1 MRWSKFFEF
10 IWLFRKTMV
19 GAFVIVL
26 TIAVCASTSKGANPA
41 FDRIRPIAGAAA
53 EALHEGDSLKALS
66 LYTEALV
73 RGQEWSETTD
83 EQILMSEIVGN
94 IIPLRM
100 KLKNENI
107 QRLTLELMIRP
118 GVEAVNREHNTFGG
132 SPEKIPS
139 LDDSDSI
146 LTGDSIAERLRL
158 AIDFMASDKL
168 KECEK
173 ILIAL
178 YTHTWKTGLNT
189 EWRHAVANK
198 LGLLYIKLG
207 TTNHAIDILRANKLD
222 MDMNQKINV
231 EYTETLAYLA
241 MALRQDDT
249 RVMWKCYLETANELA
264 KRQDLNIQPI
274 LDDLVRIFQPKEEQ
288 YTIKKQIERFIR
300 ENDSN
305 LSFLTESQ
313 REKRWEKIKGRWS
326 DLKYALLD
334 SAENVT
340 DINACLNAFQYEKQI
355 MLRSAAKTME
365 VLKESGDEEA
375 ITLTDSLIRIRQRLA
390 QSWSYN
396 EDRIKAEY
404 ERCQKELL
412 HHHVMNGFEDHLYR
426 MLTAE
431 GIADRL
437 GRNESFVDFG
447 TLETDEGDRY
457 YAILISRNIPTGK
470 IIPLCTVE
478 ELDKFMTSTQDE
490 EARRMVEK
498 RYGNGFLFDKLWKP
512 IISEILTYERI
523 YYCPTGILGLIMP
536 DAICREGRYL
546 GEDFEFHILSS
557 ADDIDNAHAGT
568 KYIPYKLFS
577 FCAIDYYCERLA
589 LIANAQMY
597 GADKKIILPSLERDS
612 DTRFAFSEPDAI
624 PPLHNPEDFDWLQ
637 KLCDSKDIPV
647 LIPTGFNAS
656 EHAIKYLSGHD
667 IGILNIVTHAFSL
680 PKSIGPLEKPYFGVC
695 HAKTR
700 LNEKINIEILPLYRT
715 GIMLSGAERAWCQR
729 NVIADIE
736 DGIVNGAE
744 LSALD
749 FHGVD
754 LLTLIACDTGNGDI
768 DPEEGILGLRR
779 ALKLAGCKTLVTT
792 AWNLDKEAGDA
803 YLQEFYFNLL
813 NGTGIPTAHRKA
825 QLELL
830 KRFDNPYY
838 WAVFQLID

>member
-1 MRWSKFFEF
+1 MKFRRFKRF
-10 IWLFRKTMV
+10 KAVTMV
-19 GAFVIVL
+19 IFLSSAF
-26 TIAVCASTSKGANPA
+26 CASPSEGANPA
-41 FDRIRPIAGAAA
+41 FDRIRPIAAAAA

-73 RGQEWSETTD
+73 RGQEWPETSD

-100 KLKNENI
+100 RLKKENI
-107 QRLTLELMIRP
+107 QRLALELMVRP
-118 GVEAVNREHNTFGG
+118 GMEAAYRKNNTFGG
-132 SPEKIPS
+132 SPEKLPS
-139 LDDSDSI
+139 LNASESI
-146 LTGDSIAERLRL
+146 PAGDSIAGILSN
-158 AIDFMASDKL
+158 AIDFMADGKL

-173 ILIAL
+173 ILISL

-189 EWRHAVANK
+189 EWRHTVANK
-198 LGLLYIKLG
+198 LGLLYLKLG
-207 TTNHAIDILRANKLD
+207 TPNQAIDILRANKID
-222 MDMNQKINV
+222 MDVNSDINAV
-231 EYTETLAYLA
+231 YTETLFYLA
-241 MALRQDDT
+241 LALRDEGH
-249 RVMWKCYLETANELA
+249 KAIGICYLETANELA
-264 KRQDLNIQPI
+264 ERYN
-274 LDDLVRIFQPKEEQ
+274 LDVKQITDDFKRIF
-288 YTIKKQIERFIR
+288 TLSDRVTDNSIGKQIEKFIQD
-300 ENDSN
+300 NDKN

-313 REKRWEKIKGRWS
+313 REKRWDKIKERWS

-334 SAENVT
+334 SAGNVT

-365 VLKESGDEEA
+365 ILKESGDEEA
-375 ITLTDSLIRIRQRLA
+375 IALTDSLIRIRQRLA

-396 EDRIKAEY
+396 EDQTKAEY

-412 HHHVMNGFEDHLYR
+412 HHHVMNGFEDHLYK

-431 GIADRL
+431 GIAGRL
-437 GRNESFVDFG
+437 GGNETFVDFG
-447 TLETDEGDRY
+447 TLETKDGDRY
-457 YAILISRNIPTGK
+457 YAVLISKNLPNGK
-470 IIPLCTVE
+470 LIPLCTTE
-478 ELDKFMTSTQDE
+478 EMDMFMTSTQDE

-498 RYGNGFLFDKLWKP
+498 RYGSEFLFDRLWQP
-512 IISEILTYERI
+512 IISEVMPDERI
-523 YYCPTGILGLIMP
+523 YYCPTGVLGLIMP
-536 DAICREGRYL
+536 EAISHDGRYL

-557 ADDIDNAHAGT
+557 ATDIDNAQAGT

-597 GADKKIILPSLERDS
+597 GAEKRIILPSLERDS
-612 DTRFAFSEPDAI
+612 DIRFAFSDPGSI

-637 KLCDSKDIPV
+637 RLCERHAVPAM
-647 LIPTGFNAS
+647 LPTGFNAS
-656 EHAIKYLSGHD
+656 EHALKFLSGRD
-667 IGILNIVTHAFSL
+667 IGVLNIVTHAFSL
-680 PKSIGPLEKPYFGVC
+680 PKETGPLEKPYFGVC

-700 LNEKINIEILPLYRT
+700 LNEKIDIEVLPQYRT

-729 NVIADIE
+729 NVIPGIE

-744 LSALD
+744 LAALD
-749 FHGVD
+749 LHGVD

-768 DPEEGILGLRR
+768 DAEEGILGLRR

-803 YLQEFYFNLL
+803 YLQEFYSNLMG
-813 NGTGIPTAHRKA
+813 GTGIQAAHRKA

-830 KRFDNPYY
+830 KRFDDPYY

>member
-1 MRWSKFFEF
+1 M
-10 IWLFRKTMV
+10 I
-19 GAFVIVL
+19 IVSL
-26 TIAVCASTSKGANPA
+26 PSSSKGANPV
-41 FDRIRPIAGAAA
+41 FDRIRPIAAAA
-53 EALHEGDSLKALS
+53 ADALHEGDSLKALS
-66 LYTEALV
+66 LFTEALV
-73 RGQEWSETTD
+73 RGQEWPETSD
-83 EQILMSEIVGN
+83 EHILMSEIIGN

-100 KLKNENI
+100 MLKNENI

-118 GVEAVNREHNTFGG
+118 GMEAVYRKDNTFGG
-132 SPEKIPS
+132 RPEKLPS
-139 LDDSDSI
+139 LDASDSI
-146 LTGDSIAERLRL
+146 LTGDSIAERLRNT
-158 AIDFMASDKL
+158 IDLMAADKL

-173 ILIAL
+173 TLISL
-178 YTHTWKTGLNT
+178 YDLTWKRDQNI

-207 TTNHAIDILRANKLD
+207 TTNQAIDILRANKLD
-222 MDMNQKINV
+222 MDKKQEINV

-241 MALRQDDT
+241 MALKQDDT
-249 RVMWKCYLETANELA
+249 KVIWKCYLETANELA
-264 KRQDLNIQPI
+264 NLKKLDIQPI
-274 LDDLVRIFQPKEEQ
+274 LDDLARVFPLKEKQP
-288 YTIKKQIERFIR
+288 TTGKQIERFIR

-313 REKRWEKIKGRWS
+313 REKRWEKIKSQWS

-334 SAENVT
+334 PTGNVK
-340 DINACLNAFQYEKQI
+340 DIDACLNAFQYEKQI

-375 ITLTDSLIRIRQRLA
+375 IALTDSLIRIRQRLA
-390 QSWSYN
+390 QSLSYN
-396 EDRIKAEY
+396 EDSIKAEY

-437 GRNESFVDFG
+437 DSNETFVDFG

-457 YAILISRNIPTGK
+457 YAIFISPNVPHGK
-470 IIPLCTVE
+470 IIPLCTSE
-478 ELDKFMTSTQDE
+478 ELDSFMTSTHDE
-490 EARRMVEK
+490 KARRMVEK
-498 RYGNGFLFDKLWKP
+498 RYGNEFLFEYLWKP
-512 IISEILTYERI
+512 IISEVMPDERI

-536 DAICREGRYL
+536 EAISRGGRYL

-557 ADDIDNAHAGT
+557 ADDIDNAHAET

-612 DTRFAFSEPDAI
+612 DTRFAFSDPDAI

-637 KLCDSKDIPV
+637 KLCERHAVPV
-647 LIPTGFNAS
+647 MVPTGFNAS
-656 EHAIKYLSGHD
+656 EHALKFLSGRD

-680 PKSIGPLEKPYFGVC
+680 PKSIGPLDKPYFGVC

-700 LNEKINIEILPLYRT
+700 LNENLNSEVFPLYRT
-715 GIMLSGAERAWCQR
+715 GIMLSGAERAWCHR
-729 NVIADIE
+729 NVISDIE

-744 LSALD
+744 LAALD
-749 FHGVD
+749 LHGVD
-754 LLTLIACDTGNGDI
+754 LLTLMACDTGNGDI

-779 ALKLAGCKTLVTT
+779 ALKLAGCKTIVTT

-803 YLQEFYFNLL
+803 YLQEFYTNLL
-813 NGTGIPTAHRKA
+813 EGSGIQAAHRKA
-825 QLELL
+825 QLELM

>member
-1 MRWSKFFEF
+1 MC
-10 IWLFRKTMV
+10 IRKYSRSMAVVVT
-19 GAFVIVL
+19 ILL
-26 TIAVCASTSKGANPA
+26 TVAICVSPSKGANPA
-41 FDRIRPIAGAAA
+41 FDRIRPIAASAA
-53 EALHEGDSLKALS
+53 EALHKGDSLKALS

-73 RGQEWSETTD
+73 RGQEWPETHD
-83 EQILMSEIVGN
+83 EEILMSEIVGN

-107 QRLTLELMIRP
+107 QRLILELMVRP
-118 GVEAVNREHNTFGG
+118 GMEAAYRKNNIFGG

-139 LDDSDSI
+139 LDGSDSF
-146 LTGDSIAERLRL
+146 LTDDYIAEKLRI
-158 AIDFMASDKL
+158 AINFMASDKL

-173 ILIAL
+173 LLISL

-189 EWRHAVANK
+189 EWRHTVANK
-198 LGLLYIKLG
+198 LGLLYIKIG
-207 TTNHAIDILRANKLD
+207 TPNQAIDILRTNKLD
-222 MDMNQKINV
+222 MDISQEINV

-241 MALRQDDT
+241 MALEQDDT
-249 RVMWKCYLETANELA
+249 RVIWKCYLETANELA
-264 KRQDLNIQPI
+264 KRHDLNIRPI
-274 LDDLVRIFQPKEEQ
+274 LDDLARIFQPKAEQ

-313 REKRWEKIKGRWS
+313 REKRWEKIKGRWR
-326 DLKYALLD
+326 DLKHALSD
-334 SAENVT
+334 SAGNVR
-340 DINACLNAFQYEKQI
+340 DINACLNVFQYEKQI

-365 VLKESGDEEA
+365 VLKKSGDEEA
-375 ITLTDSLIRIRQRLA
+375 IALTDSLIRIRQRLA
-390 QSWSYN
+390 QSWTN

-412 HHHVMNGFEDHLYR
+412 HHHVMNGFEDHLYK
-426 MLTAE
+426 MLTAKS
-431 GIADRL
+431 IADRL
-437 GRNESFVDFG
+437 DRNETFVDFG

-457 YAILISRNIPTGK
+457 YAIVISPKIPNGK
-470 IIPLCTVE
+470 LIPLCKVE
-478 ELDKFMTSTQDE
+478 ELDTFMTSTQDE

-498 RYGNGFLFDKLWKP
+498 RYGNEFLFEKLWKP
-512 IISEILTYERI
+512 VISEVLTDERI

-536 DAICREGRYL
+536 EAISRDSRYL

-557 ADDIDNAHAGT
+557 ADDFDNAIAGSH
-568 KYIPYKLFS
+568 YMPYKLFS

-597 GADKKIILPSLERDS
+597 GANKKIILPSLERDS
-612 DTRFAFSEPDAI
+612 DTKFAFSDPSSI

-637 KLCDSKDIPV
+637 KLCDRHDVPAM
-647 LIPTGFNAS
+647 IPTGFNAS
-656 EHAIKYLSGHD
+656 EHALKFLSGRD

-680 PKSIGPLEKPYFGVC
+680 PKSIGPLEKPYFFVC

-700 LNEKINIEILPLYRT
+700 LNEKIDIEVLPLYRT

-729 NVIADIE
+729 NVISDIE

-744 LSALD
+744 LAALD
-749 FHGVD
+749 LHGVD

-803 YLQEFYFNLL
+803 YLQEFYSNLMD
-813 NGTGIPTAHRKA
+813 GSGIPAAHRKA
-825 QLELL
+825 QLELI